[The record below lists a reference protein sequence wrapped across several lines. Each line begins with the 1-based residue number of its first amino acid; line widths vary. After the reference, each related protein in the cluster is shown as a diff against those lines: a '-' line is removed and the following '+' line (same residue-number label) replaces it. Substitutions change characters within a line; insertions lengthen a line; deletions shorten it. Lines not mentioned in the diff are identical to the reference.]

1 MSIRAIKLSEREE
14 VMNINEIQNSVGL
27 WICAAIMVLVIVVQA
42 VIYLVVSKKEAT
54 KLGIS
59 KDKQKQAMRSA
70 AVTCIGP
77 SLALC
82 IMLMTLMASLG
93 APTAW
98 MRLNDVGSGR
108 SELAIAGMVKDLVTA
123 EPNTIEWDIQNFSY
137 AIWAQGIDV
146 IGWLLGGVI
155 TIVVGKK
162 LTDKMNEKMDTKWVK
177 MLMGGCLISLFTYLL
192 ASQTYGKSNAYIAAA
207 AFGGITM
214 FVLNILFKKNKRMQE
229 LSLGISIL
237 VGAALAGII
246 F

>member
-1 MSIRAIKLSEREE
+1 MDIRS
-14 VMNINEIQNSVGL
+14 IQNSAGL
-27 WICAAIMVLVIVVQA
+27 WLCAAAMIAVIVVQA
-42 VIYLVVSKKEAT
+42 VVYLVVSKKEAT

-59 KDKQKQAMRSA
+59 KERQNQAMRSA
-70 AVTCIGP
+70 AITCIGP
-77 SLALC
+77 SIALC
-82 IMLMTLMASLG
+82 IMLVTLMASLG

-108 SELAIAGMVKDLVTA
+108 SELAIAGMVEDMVTA
-123 EPNTIEWDIQNFSY
+123 EPGTIEWKIQNFSY

-155 TIVVGKK
+155 TILFGKK
-162 LTDKMNEKMDTKWVK
+162 LTDKMNEKMDTRWVK

-192 ASQTYGKSNAYIAAA
+192 TNQIYGKTSGYIAAA
-207 AFGGITM
+207 GFGGATM
-214 FVLNILFKKNKRMQE
+214 LVLNLLFKKNKRMQE

>member
-1 MSIRAIKLSEREE
+1 
-14 VMNINEIQNSVGL
+14 MNISDIQNSVGL
-27 WICAAIMVLVIVVQA
+27 WICAGIMILIILVQA
-42 VIYLVVSKKEAT
+42 VVYLLLSKKEAS
-54 KLGIS
+54 KLGIEEE
-59 KDKQKQAMRSA
+59 KQKQAMRSA

-108 SELAIAGMVKDLVTA
+108 SELAIAGMVQDMVTE
-123 EPNTIEWDIQNFSY
+123 EPGTLEWDIQNFSY

-146 IGWLLGGVI
+146 IGWLLGGVV

-162 LTDKMNEKMDTKWVK
+162 LTDKMNATMDTKWVK

-192 ASQTYGKSNAYIAAA
+192 ASQTYGKSSAYIAAA
-207 AFGGITM
+207 VFGGITM
-214 FVLNILFKKNKRMQE
+214 FVLNIAFKNKKRMQE

-237 VGAALAGII
+237 VGAALAGIL

>member
-1 MSIRAIKLSEREE
+1 MDINGIR
-14 VMNINEIQNSVGL
+14 NSLGL
-27 WICAAIMVLVIVVQA
+27 WICAGVMILVIIVQA
-42 VIYLVVSKKEAT
+42 VFYLIVSKKEAT

-59 KDKQKQAMRSA
+59 KERQNQAMRSA
-70 AVTCIGP
+70 AVTCLGP

-82 IMLMTLMASLG
+82 IMLVTLMASLG

-108 SELAIAGMVKDLVTA
+108 SELAIAGMVENMVTA
-123 EPNTIEWDIQNFSY
+123 EPDTLEWEIQNFSY

-146 IGWLLGGVI
+146 IGWLLGGVV
-155 TIVVGKK
+155 TILFGKK
-162 LTDKMNEKMDTKWVK
+162 LTDKMNEKMDAKWVK
-177 MLMGGCLISLFTYLL
+177 VLMSGCLISLFTYLL
-192 ASQTYGKSNAYIAAA
+192 TNQVYGKSNGYVSAA
-207 AFGGITM
+207 AFGGATM
-214 FVLNILFKKNKRMQE
+214 LVMNLIFKNNKRMQE